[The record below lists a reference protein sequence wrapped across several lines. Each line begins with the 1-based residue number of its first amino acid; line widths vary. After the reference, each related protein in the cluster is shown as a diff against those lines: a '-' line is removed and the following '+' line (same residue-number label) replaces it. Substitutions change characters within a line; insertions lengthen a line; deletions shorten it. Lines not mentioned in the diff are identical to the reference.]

1 MIHVIYGQLNY
12 KSIIKIVTQGDKY
25 KYKNMWE
32 GQVMVLGLKMD

>member
-25 KYKNMWE
+25 KIQKYVRRTSNDF
-32 GQVMVLGLKMD
+32 LD